1 MHVAIWVLYFS
12 ALCSP
17 HRLQSLETAVAAF
30 GAMSLN
36 MAAAWRIK
44 YRDMKSSS
52 GKVKVRVENMG
63 VHDQNR
69 SGVYPNGLRC
79 KDLCENVLG
88 AGFLKQEFSNMLVAV
103 EEMPMAEIM
112 KLDRSRGDF
121 QTGSEYNKAAS
132 LKDDLLQTCFQEPYS
147 NVQYKLLGNNHMML
161 TIRAFMTKAEWKL
174 APIEQKFLGKSI
186 KACDENGK
194 LCLTAV
200 AATEN
205 GKELVQVINEG
216 LDVEVLSYKMQV
228 EEPSAAAV
236 ISAALNKC
244 SDFAMKTTEWAAL
257 NTLRGEI
264 IKASGEFG
272 QRVAFQ
278 SIVDRV
284 YVQLDSAALDPDL
297 DQLFDFIIGV
307 GAAQNSFFDELM
319 DFQKIFVN
327 SKKRQM
333 RFAGFKVV
341 NKLDPAFPR
350 LKIAIIKRAYRKKA
364 TNGWIADPESIW
376 TAIAGPI
383 LESAEQLLR
392 YTHSDEKL
400 SFTTHHAKSVCFGN
414 VDIGI
419 ADALM
424 STIVEYKNKPSIDVA
439 QKAML
444 TSVAKNLSDEQI
456 RRCTE
461 FTSVVGC
468 EWIKF
473 EVAPTQTAV
482 AAATTLAGES
492 NAKVRVLQ
500 FDEKTGV
507 LLQKQV
513 TFDEQDRS
521 RGQTIEAPWKL
532 WHEQNLN
539 MGAKH
544 ADKACVITMLENIH
558 RKWDVSSVDVKIML
572 KGDKS
577 GTTKALVVAGAKVKK
592 IHSFYRL
599 ASPGTVRWWISPK
612 SILWLCQFQYVLQTT
627 QTS

>member
-1 MHVAIWVLYFS
+1 
-12 ALCSP
+12 
-17 HRLQSLETAVAAF
+17 
-30 GAMSLN
+30 
-36 MAAAWRIK
+36 
-44 YRDMKSSS
+44 
-52 GKVKVRVENMG
+52 
-63 VHDQNR
+63 
-69 SGVYPNGLRC
+69 
-79 KDLCENVLG
+79 
-88 AGFLKQEFSNMLVAV
+88 MLVAV
-103 EEMPMAEIM
+103 REMPMGEIM
-112 KLDRSRGDF
+112 KLDQSRGAY
-121 QTGSEYNKAAS
+121 QTASEYNKAAS

-147 NVQYKLLGNNHMML
+147 NVQYKLLGNNHTML

-174 APIEQKFLGKSI
+174 APIEQKACGAFLGKSI

-272 QRVAFQ
+272 QRVAFK

-297 DQLFDFIIGV
+297 DQLFDFAISVGV
-307 GAAQNSFFDELM
+307 AENSYFGDLL
-319 DFQKIFVN
+319 DFQKCFIN

-341 NKLDPAFPR
+341 NKLDAAFPR
-350 LKIAIIKRAYRKKA
+350 MKIAIIKRAYRKKA
-364 TNGWIADPESIW
+364 VNGWIADPESSW

-444 TSVAKNLSDEQI
+444 TSVAKNLSDDQI
-456 RRCTE
+456 RWCMTYK
-461 FTSVVGC
+461 SVVGC

-473 EVAPTQTAV
+473 EVAPAQTAV
-482 AAATTLAGES
+482 AAATTQAGES
-492 NAKVRVLQ
+492 NAKVEELQ

-507 LLQKQV
+507 LPKEQV

-521 RGQTIEAPWKL
+521 RGETIEAPWKS
-532 WHEQNLN
+532 WREQNLN
-539 MGAKH
+539 LDDAK
-544 ADKACVITMLENIH
+544 AVSGVIFLTMCCI
-558 RKWDVSSVDVKIML
+558 
-572 KGDKS
+572 
-577 GTTKALVVAGAKVKK
+577 
-592 IHSFYRL
+592 
-599 ASPGTVRWWISPK
+599 
-612 SILWLCQFQYVLQTT
+612 
-627 QTS
+627 